1 MPLMLP
7 WRRLKRL
14 GSPLIELVK
23 SSREKR
29 GSRVSL
35 PNTDSQTA
43 PTIVDEAALQ
53 ELVDLL
59 DETHPQVAL
68 AAFQSVDDNDAAV
81 FLVMCTHLKSKS
93 TGSAL
98 AAHAGKLFAQ
108 LPFDK
113 QVRIAEKVTM
123 TETVDAEQA
132 KQIWNEQIT
141 RIKEAIKKTTFL
153 GEGTTNLA
161 KLLSYLDITEQDAL
175 LEALGEKRPG
185 VVDSVSEQL
194 FTFEDLG
201 DLGDEAIR
209 TILQVLDKPT
219 LALALHNA
227 PTAIHD
233 RFFENMSASEAE
245 AIDAET
251 AQLTFEQTQI
261 ADTARHSVV
270 NLVRNFA
277 AKGLLKIGF

>member
-1 MPLMLP
+1 M
-7 WRRLKRL
+7 
-14 GSPLIELVK
+14 SPPNTASQIELTF
-23 SSREKR
+23 
-29 GSRVSL
+29 L
-35 PNTDSQTA
+35 
-43 PTIVDEAALQ
+43 DEAALQ
-53 ELVDLL
+53 ELTALL

-68 AAFQSVDDNDAAV
+68 AAFQSVDDSDAAV
-81 FLVMCTHLKSKS
+81 FFVMCSHLKSEP
-93 TGSAL
+93 TGDAL

-113 QVRIAEKVTM
+113 QVSIAEQVTT
-123 TETVDAEQA
+123 TETVNSEQA
-132 KQIWNEQIT
+132 MQIWNAQIA
-141 RIKEAIKKTTFL
+141 RIKEVIQKTVFL
-153 GEGTTNLA
+153 GEGTANLA
-161 KLLSYLDITEQDAL
+161 KLLSYMDITGQNEL
-175 LEALGEKRPG
+175 LEALGEKQPE

-201 DLGDEAIR
+201 NLEDEAIK

-233 RFFENMSASEAE
+233 RFFENMSASQAEAVEAE
-245 AIDAET
+245 IT
-251 AQLTFEQTQI
+251 QLTFEQTQI

-277 AKGLLKIGF
+277 AKGLLTIG

>member
-1 MPLMLP
+1 M
-7 WRRLKRL
+7 
-14 GSPLIELVK
+14 
-23 SSREKR
+23 
-29 GSRVSL
+29 SL
-35 PNTDSQTA
+35 PNTDSQIA
-43 PTIVDEAALQ
+43 PTLVDAAALQ
-53 ELVDLL
+53 ELVDVL

-68 AAFQSVDDNDAAV
+68 AAFQSIDDNDAAV
-81 FLVMCTHLKSKS
+81 FLVMCTHLKSES
-93 TGSAL
+93 TGNAL

-123 TETVDAEQA
+123 TETVDSEHA

-141 RIKEAIKKTTFL
+141 RIKEAIEKTTFL

-161 KLLSYLDITEQDAL
+161 KLLSYLDITEQNDL

-185 VVDSVSEQL
+185 VVESVSEQL
-194 FTFEDLG
+194 FTFEDLE
-201 DLGDEAIR
+201 DLEDEAIR
-209 TILQVLDKPT
+209 TILQVLHKPT

-245 AIDAET
+245 AIEAET

>member
-1 MPLMLP
+1 MT
-7 WRRLKRL
+7 
-14 GSPLIELVK
+14 V
-23 SSREKR
+23 
-29 GSRVSL
+29 
-35 PNTDSQTA
+35 
-43 PTIVDEAALQ
+43 
-53 ELVDLL
+53 
-59 DETHPQVAL
+59 
-68 AAFQSVDDNDAAV
+68 
-81 FLVMCTHLKSKS
+81 
-93 TGSAL
+93 
-98 AAHAGKLFAQ
+98 
-108 LPFDK
+108 
-113 QVRIAEKVTM
+113 
-123 TETVDAEQA
+123 TETVNSEQA

-141 RIKEAIKKTTFL
+141 RIKEAIQKTTFL

-161 KLLSYLDITEQDAL
+161 TLLSYLDITEQDAL

-194 FTFEDLG
+194 FTFEDLA
-201 DLGDEAIR
+201 DLEDEAIR

-245 AIDAET
+245 AIETET

-270 NLVRNFA
+270 NLIRNFA
-277 AKGLLKIGF
+277 GKGLLKISF

>member
-1 MPLMLP
+1 M
-7 WRRLKRL
+7 
-14 GSPLIELVK
+14 
-23 SSREKR
+23 
-29 GSRVSL
+29 SL

-43 PTIVDEAALQ
+43 PTIVDETALQ

-81 FLVMCTHLKSKS
+81 FLVMCTHLKSES

-123 TETVDAEQA
+123 TETVDSEHA
-132 KQIWNEQIT
+132 KQIWNEQIAK
-141 RIKEAIKKTTFL
+141 IKEAIRKTTFL
-153 GEGTTNLA
+153 GEGTANLA
-161 KLLSYLDITEQDAL
+161 KLLSYMDITAQNEL
-175 LEALGEKRPG
+175 LEALGEKQPG
-185 VVDSVSEQL
+185 VVDTVSEQL

-201 DLGDEAIR
+201 NLENEAIK

-219 LALALHNA
+219 LALALHSA

-233 RFFENMSASEAE
+233 RFFENMSASQAE
-245 AIDAET
+245 AVEEEIAR
-251 AQLTFEQTQI
+251 LTFEQTQI
-261 ADTARHSVV
+261 ADTARYSVV

-277 AKGLLKIGF
+277 AKGLLKIG

>member
-1 MPLMLP
+1 M
-7 WRRLKRL
+7 
-14 GSPLIELVK
+14 
-23 SSREKR
+23 
-29 GSRVSL
+29 SL
-35 PNTDSQTA
+35 PNTDAQT
-43 PTIVDEAALQ
+43 TSTFLDQAALQ
-53 ELVDLL
+53 ELIDLL

-68 AAFQSVDDNDAAV
+68 AAFQDVDDTDAAV
-81 FLVMCTHLKSKS
+81 FFVMCTHLRTESA
-93 TGSAL
+93 GNAL
-98 AAHAGKLFAQ
+98 ATHAGKIFAQ

-113 QVRIAEKVTM
+113 QVSIAEKVTK
-123 TETVDAEQA
+123 TETVASENA
-132 KQIWNEQIT
+132 RQIWNEQIE
-141 RIKEAIKKTTFL
+141 RIKEAIQETTFL

-161 KLLSYLDITEQDAL
+161 KLVSYLDVTAQNAL
-175 LEALGEKRPG
+175 LEALGEKQPG
-185 VVDSVSEQL
+185 VVESVSEQL

-201 DLGDEAIR
+201 NLENEAIR

-233 RFFENMSASEAE
+233 RFFENMSASQAE
-245 AIDAET
+245 AIEAET

-277 AKGLLKIGF
+277 AKGLLKIEQSATFLQA

>member
-1 MPLMLP
+1 M
-7 WRRLKRL
+7 
-14 GSPLIELVK
+14 
-23 SSREKR
+23 
-29 GSRVSL
+29 SL
-35 PNTDSQTA
+35 PNTDSLTA
-43 PTIVDEAALQ
+43 PTIVSEAALQ
-53 ELVDLL
+53 ELTDLL

-68 AAFQSVDDNDAAV
+68 AAFQDVDDNDAAV
-81 FLVMCTHLKSKS
+81 FFVMCTHLKNKS
-93 TGSAL
+93 TGNAL
-98 AAHAGKLFAQ
+98 ATHAGKIFAQ
-108 LPFDK
+108 LPFHK
-113 QVRIAEKVTM
+113 QVSIAEKVTT
-123 TETVDAEQA
+123 TETVASENA
-132 KQIWNEQIT
+132 IQIWNEQIK
-141 RIKEAIKKTTFL
+141 RIKEAIQKTTFL
-153 GEGTTNLA
+153 GEGTANLA
-161 KLLSYLDITEQDAL
+161 KLLSYLDVAEQDAL
-175 LEALGEKRPG
+175 LESLGEKQPG

-201 DLGDEAIR
+201 NLENEAIR

-227 PTAIHD
+227 STAIHD

-245 AIDAET
+245 AIEAET

>member
-1 MPLMLP
+1 M
-7 WRRLKRL
+7 
-14 GSPLIELVK
+14 
-23 SSREKR
+23 
-29 GSRVSL
+29 SL
-35 PNTDSQTA
+35 PNTDAQT
-43 PTIVDEAALQ
+43 TSTFLDQAALQ
-53 ELVDLL
+53 ELINLL

-68 AAFQSVDDNDAAV
+68 AAFQDVDDTDAAV
-81 FLVMCTHLKSKS
+81 FFVMCTHLRTESA
-93 TGSAL
+93 GNAL
-98 AAHAGKLFAQ
+98 AAHAGKIFAQ

-113 QVRIAEKVTM
+113 QVSIAEKVTQ
-123 TETVDAEQA
+123 TETVASENA
-132 KQIWNEQIT
+132 RQIWNEQIE
-141 RIKEAIKKTTFL
+141 RIKKAIQETTFL

-161 KLLSYLDITEQDAL
+161 KLLSYLDVTEQNAL
-175 LEALGEKRPG
+175 LEALGEKQPG
-185 VVDSVSEQL
+185 VMESVSEQL

-201 DLGDEAIR
+201 NLENEAIR

-233 RFFENMSASEAE
+233 RFFENMSASQAD
-245 AIDAET
+245 AIEVET

-277 AKGLLKIGF
+277 AKGLLKIEQSATFLQA